1 MKKESTLNPKISLHK
16 KNVYEISPNLLP
28 LLEELKVE
36 LNEQYINN
44 LLTYAHPL
52 WENKSHYINLLIKED
67 YWNHILYSQK
77 GFGCIIQCTKEGKP
91 IQTFN
96 DLQSVIFSNEAEK
109 YIYTFQKFIKEKKY
123 ISRCGV
129 DFFGVNFLPL
139 YDQMS
144 NENFAINFL
153 NYSIKD
159 ILNWKTGKRAKD
171 SYRDYRKREK
181 EYSFQL
187 FVEQYLKSRAYDFG
201 RVITY
206 WMARANRTRATRIN
220 RDKVLYKKSLTDVID
235 RYYIENISLLE
246 KVENLNRYDFSGI
259 YILCYDDF
267 CGYYVGQTSISIKK
281 RIRRHYQQL
290 NSDFDK
296 LYGHNDVKAIYA
308 LNCPSNMLN
317 RIEQDIIAS
326 IPSEFLL
333 NGLAGGTSIESI
345 AETNNLFEKYAFTF
359 DELEIVKWYLYKE
372 KNL

>member
-1 MKKESTLNPKISLHK
+1 MKKNPSLNSKTIPHKVNSCEILPSSL
-16 KNVYEISPNLLP
+16 S

-36 LNEQYINN
+36 LNEQYIDN
-44 LLTYAHPL
+44 LLTYANPY
-52 WENKSHYINLLIKED
+52 WEDKNNYINLLIKED

-96 DLQSVIFSNEAEK
+96 NLQSVIFSEEPEK
-109 YIYTFQKFIKEKKY
+109 YIYTFQRFIEQKKY

-153 NYSIKD
+153 NYRIKD

-171 SYRDYRKREK
+171 FYREYRKRDK

-187 FVEQYLKSRAYDFG
+187 FVEQYLKSSTYDFG

-206 WMARANRTRATRIN
+206 WMARVNRTRATRVT
-220 RDKVLYKKSLTDVID
+220 RDKVLYKKSLTDVLD
-235 RYYIENISLLE
+235 KYYIENVSLIE
-246 KVENLNRYDFSGI
+246 KVDNLNRYDFSGI

-267 CGYYVGQTSISIKK
+267 CGYYVGQTSISIRK
-281 RIRRHYQQL
+281 RITRHYQQL

-308 LNCPSNMLN
+308 LKCPSNMLN

-333 NGLAGGTSIESI
+333 NGLAGGDSLDIVT
-345 AETNNLFEKYAFTF
+345 ETNYSHEQYAFTI
-359 DELEIVKWYLYKE
+359 DELEIAKRYLYKE